1 MGETLEEIAESLSK
15 TIPEDGILI
24 TSESQ
29 PRLLKILWKNAKKKL
44 FDACC

>member
-15 TIPEDGILI
+15 TIPENGILI

-29 PRLLKILWKNAKKKL
+29 STLLNILWKNAKKKL
-44 FDACC
+44 FNACC